1 MGGSGSYARVSRS
14 RRIEA
19 DGREGSGGGTATLS
33 RPSGKHPCQVLVT
46 PLAPD
51 RIRLGPFTA
60 VAALL
65 VEDPEWSPDI
75 SPDRLAMLYNFTPTE
90 SRVALLLSQGSTV
103 ADIADWLGV
112 AGSTVRDHL
121 QACFAKSETR
131 NQAQLVSR
139 ILRGVAS
146 LSA

>member
-1 MGGSGSYARVSRS
+1 MVGRAGLSPYATV
-14 RRIEA
+14 EA
-19 DGREGSGGGTATLS
+19 LGHEGSGGGTATLG
-33 RPSGKHPCQVLVT
+33 RPSGKRPCQVLVT

-60 VAALL
+60 VAALF

-75 SPDRLAMLYNFTPTE
+75 SPDRLAMFYNFTPTE

-103 ADIADWLGV
+103 ADIADRLGV

-121 QACFAKSETR
+121 KACFAKSETR
-131 NQAQLVSR
+131 NQEQLVSR

-146 LSA
+146 LSD